1 MAFGG
6 PALPHRWRQVFDLP
20 RTDTRATYDFDRQ
33 ICNFDGEAVVKGDNN
48 TVSCAGRFSIP
59 NCIHYSVCNSAAIF
73 VQENNSEGLYKQNL
87 VTVVGDETFR
97 CRSNGVVSVGV
108 TSSLFYVLDGSG
120 ELRCGDS
127 LMTLREIGLDSRLGD
142 IRRIWSS
149 SKDVLALTT
158 KGVIRIEGGSVKEC
172 VVVGNVI
179 SAGRSDNHR
188 MWVLMF
194 GTKNKS
200 LVFMMDNGSIYLSGS
215 IYSADEVT
223 KDGRIVYGNSI
234 MSISPIIE

>member
-6 PALPHRWRQVFDLP
+6 PALPHRWRQVSDLP
-20 RTDTRATYDFDRQ
+20 RTDTRTTYDFDRQ
-33 ICNFDGEAVVKGDNN
+33 ICSFDGEAVVKGDNN

-73 VQENNSEGLYKQNL
+73 VQENNSGGLYKQNL
-87 VTVVGDETFR
+87 VTVVGDEIFSR
-97 CRSNGVVSVGV
+97 RSNGILYAGA
-108 TSSLFYVLDGSG
+108 TSSMFYVLDGYR
-120 ELRCGDS
+120 ELLYGDS
-127 LMTLREIGLDSRLGD
+127 LRSLRRIGLDARFGD
-142 IRRIWSS
+142 VKRIWCS

-158 KGVIRIEGGSVKEC
+158 KGVIRIEGGSVKEQ
-172 VVVGNVI
+172 VVVGNVV
-179 SAGRSDNHR
+179 SAGRSEKHR
-188 MWVLMF
+188 MWVMMF

-215 IYSADEVT
+215 VYSADGVT
-223 KDGRIVYGNSI
+223 NDGRIVHGNLI

>member
-1 MAFGG
+1 
-6 PALPHRWRQVFDLP
+6 
-20 RTDTRATYDFDRQ
+20 
-33 ICNFDGEAVVKGDNN
+33 
-48 TVSCAGRFSIP
+48 
-59 NCIHYSVCNSAAIF
+59 
-73 VQENNSEGLYKQNL
+73 
-87 VTVVGDETFR
+87 
-97 CRSNGVVSVGV
+97 
-108 TSSLFYVLDGSG
+108 
-120 ELRCGDS
+120 
-127 LMTLREIGLDSRLGD
+127 MTLREIGLDSRLGD